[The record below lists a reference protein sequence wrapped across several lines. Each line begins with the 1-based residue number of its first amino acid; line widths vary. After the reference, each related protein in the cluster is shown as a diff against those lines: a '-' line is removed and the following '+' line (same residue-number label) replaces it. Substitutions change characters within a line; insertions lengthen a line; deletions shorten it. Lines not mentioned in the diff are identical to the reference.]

1 MAINWEYPDAL
12 ALDLRQKTEGFLEI
26 YEKACVGAF
35 VLNGH
40 TYTLPAD
47 ALAQIKADTVTAFA
61 EMNTASDAIKAHAT
75 GE

>member
-1 MAINWEYPDAL
+1 MAINWEYPDEL
-12 ALDLRQKTEGFLEI
+12 ALDLRQKTEGFLEL

-47 ALAQIKADTVTAFA
+47 ALAQIRADAITAYG
-61 EMNTASDAIKAHAT
+61 EMNDAVDAIKAHAVT
-75 GE
+75 